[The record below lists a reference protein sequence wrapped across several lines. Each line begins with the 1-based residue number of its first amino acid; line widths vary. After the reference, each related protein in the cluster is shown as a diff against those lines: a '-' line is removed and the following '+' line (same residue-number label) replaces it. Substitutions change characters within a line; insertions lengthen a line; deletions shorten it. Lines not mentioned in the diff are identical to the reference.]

1 MVSGV
6 PGEFVMNRPFIM
18 AKLKSFLST
27 LGCIT
32 ALGFLG
38 GNSFGQETVPPLD
51 LSGEKLSGGSA
62 APVPFEGLPPA
73 EEREKADRAYHPY
86 IFADL
91 LLLRPHRQS
100 FDFALSSNTPT
111 GTGVNGEMQN
121 LDYSFRAGLKA
132 GLGLELP
139 DKWQIELSILNFHT
153 ETQRNVTA
161 PDGGA
166 LYATTTNLSFDEIGS
181 AQANANLN
189 FSVMDLDFGRW
200 VELDPSFSFR
210 FTGGAR
216 FAWIDQ
222 QFTALYNGGPMN
234 AQNSSVNMPIRF
246 SGAGI
251 TAGAEG
257 VWNFM
262 GKIGLYGRGKG
273 GLISGRFS
281 SYLTETANDGA
292 TTVLNV
298 HDRYDGIIPTMDVG
312 VGLCYRGEIATVRI
326 GYDLFN
332 YFDMVDSLQF
342 PGPQIGNP
350 VRRTSNISLDGVT
363 MELGFRF

>member
-1 MVSGV
+1 MIWSFV
-6 PGEFVMNRPFIM
+6 PPQVNRY
-18 AKLKSFLST
+18 LRL
-27 LGCIT
+27 LGCMI
-32 ALGFLG
+32 AWGILGST
-38 GNSFGQETVPPLD
+38 SFAQEAIPPLD
-51 LSGEKLSGGSA
+51 LSGEKLSGGTTVPA
-62 APVPFEGLPPA
+62 PFEGLPPA
-73 EEREKADRAYHPY
+73 VEPQKSDRAYHPY

-91 LLLRPHRQS
+91 LLLRPRRQS
-100 FDFALSSNTPT
+100 FDFALSSYTPT
-111 GTGVNGEMQN
+111 GNGANGDLQN
-121 LDYSFRAGLKA
+121 LDYSFRTGLKA

-139 DKWQIELSILNFHT
+139 DGWQIELSILNFHS
-153 ETQRNVTA
+153 ENQRNVTA
-161 PDGGA
+161 PEGGA

-181 AQANANLN
+181 AQASGNVN
-189 FSVMDLDFGRW
+189 FNVMDLDFGRW

-222 QFTALYNGGPMN
+222 QFSAIYNGGPMN
-234 AQNSSVNMPIRF
+234 AQNSTVNMPIHF
-246 SGAGI
+246 SGAGV

-273 GLISGRFS
+273 GLVSGRFS
-281 SYLTETANDGA
+281 SYLTETANNGS
-292 TTVLNV
+292 TTILNI
-298 HDRYDGIIPTMDVG
+298 HDRYDSIVPTMDVG
-312 VGLCYRGEIATVRI
+312 IGLCYRGEIATVRL